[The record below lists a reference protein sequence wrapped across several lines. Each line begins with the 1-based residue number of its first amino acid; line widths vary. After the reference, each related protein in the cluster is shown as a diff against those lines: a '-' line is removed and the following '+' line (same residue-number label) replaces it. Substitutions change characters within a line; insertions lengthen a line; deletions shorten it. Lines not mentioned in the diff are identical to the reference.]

1 MHFYLKMFCLDLL
14 SLTQCSQCAIFA
26 FTWRVKVAVAVQ
38 PQSITFYYDAGD
50 CHFF

>member
-14 SLTQCSQCAIFA
+14 SLCCQCAIFA
-26 FTWRVKVAVAVQ
+26 FYKESEGGGSAAQ